1 MLDLIKNSS
10 ADSQQLLG
18 QVMPSVGAFAND
30 APSVSA
36 FANDAPCIDS
46 LQIVPVPVVMH
57 EVKKYCRSL

>member
-18 QVMPSVGAFAND
+18 QVMLSVGAFAND
-30 APSVSA
+30 AQ
-36 FANDAPCIDS
+36 CIDS
-46 LQIVPVPVVMH
+46 PQIVPVPVVMH